1 MVKEGI
7 VMGPKISATG
17 LEVNQAK
24 VSVIKTLLLPTTEK
38 GIRIF
43 LGHVE
48 FYRRFIKDF
57 SKNFNHYADCWKMM
71 QSLTLMNHASFHLK
85 KLNPDWL

>member
-7 VMGPKISATG
+7 VLGHRIFAKGI
-17 LEVNQAK
+17 EVDKAK
-24 VSVIKTLLLPTTEK
+24 IKTINKLHPPSSMK

-43 LGHVE
+43 LGHIG

-57 SKNFNHYADCWKMM
+57 SKIAKPLSNLLV
-71 QSLTLMNHASFHLK
+71 QGASFEF
-85 KLNPDWL
+85 DEQ